1 MRCARPSTRT
11 GTTGSRSRRIPFPSP
26 LFPGYLG
33 RVWPFRVDVIRRGH
47 EPHVLLYGFSV
58 LSEDSVNPRCS
69 CRACSSPSG
78 LRRMDGV
85 LRPRLAH
92 VLRVPDHPAAHGG
105 TDTLPRLST
114 PFVVHVREAG
124 GARCSS
130 AAASTSTRP
139 RTRFSSPKVGWAF
152 VVPRD
157 PADPPTPPSCA
168 PARSSRASSGPTGSP
183 CLPSCRS
190 RPCSRSIG
198 GPYAPPGS
206 ALERCLRAARR
217 DSARRAVANP
227 PLTLSL
233 IIPAYNQRERSI
245 RAAATAMDFLQARFG
260 ERAELIMVDDGS
272 VRGKALEPGDVPAP
286 VTRIRHSQ
294 NLGKGGALRSG
305 VAPARGEYVVLTDS
319 DLPFS
324 LEPLPTTLDWLREG
338 ADIV

>member
-157 PADPPTPPSCA
+157 PADPPTLAELRACA
-168 PARSSRASSGPTGSP
+168 ELASFKRPDGLTVLATAHDHVQGRSAGPTR
-183 CLPSCRS
+183 LPGARLNVAFAQRGVIALAVPWRTPRS
-190 RPCSRSIG
+190 RFR
-198 GPYAPPGS
+198 
-206 ALERCLRAARR
+206 
-217 DSARRAVANP
+217 
-227 PLTLSL
+227 
-233 IIPAYNQRERSI
+233 
-245 RAAATAMDFLQARFG
+245 
-260 ERAELIMVDDGS
+260 
-272 VRGKALEPGDVPAP
+272 
-286 VTRIRHSQ
+286 
-294 NLGKGGALRSG
+294 
-305 VAPARGEYVVLTDS
+305 
-319 DLPFS
+319 
-324 LEPLPTTLDWLREG
+324 
-338 ADIV
+338 